1 MKRLLVAV
9 AVVGR
14 ACAIA
19 PALIYELKN
28 ISVAF
33 SRLQERVMVISMRLS
48 VIVVTLTALALAACD
63 SKQAANPSPNQPSPM
78 APVVGL
84 ARLEVI
90 VPPAIAPGESVQLTA
105 NAVQSDNS
113 VRDVSGEASWMSTN
127 SRVVEVGAT
136 GVAKAVAAGEAL
148 ITASYQARGAFT
160 RTFVLPVG
168 TYRLGGTVTE
178 AGDRLA
184 GATVTV
190 ISGVGEGLTSTTDGG
205 GQYALFGVSGRI
217 GIQVKKDGYFN
228 RVDQIEVTDHRIVS
242 FELVPDH
249 PRPDLSGLYALTISA
264 ASCAAQVSLPD
275 DLTTR
280 SYTAKVAQDGPRLNV
295 TLTGADLIVTRGRGD
310 HFTGSLGANGDVRFT
325 IGQSLYYYDPFG
337 YDLVER
343 LTGTTALIV
352 NGDVTAKATPPR
364 ISGTLSG
371 LFLLAQGAAPPFSRI
386 ERRCDASAHR
396 FDMVRR

>member
-1 MKRLLVAV
+1 MQEHVMASM
-9 AVVGR
+9 
-14 ACAIA
+14 AI
-19 PALIYELKN
+19 N
-28 ISVAF
+28 M
-33 SRLQERVMVISMRLS
+33 RRSM
-48 VIVVTLTALALAACD
+48 IVVTLAALALAACD
-63 SKQAANPSPNQPSPM
+63 SKQTANSSPNQPSPM
-78 APVVGL
+78 TPVVGL
-84 ARLEVI
+84 ARLELI
-90 VPPAIAPGESVQLTA
+90 VPPTIAPGESAQLTA

-113 VRDVSGEASWMSTN
+113 VQDVSAQARWMSTN
-127 SRVVEVGAT
+127 PRVVEVGDT

-148 ITASYQARGAFT
+148 ITASYQARGAST

-168 TYRLGGTVTE
+168 TYRIGGTVTE

-190 ISGVGEGLTSTTDGG
+190 ISGVGEGLTSTTNGG
-205 GQYALFGVSGRI
+205 GDYAVFGVSGRV
-217 GIQVKKDGYFN
+217 GIQVKKDGYVN
-228 RVDQIEVTDHRIVS
+228 RVDQIEVTDHRVVS

-249 PRPDLSGLYALTISA
+249 PRPDLSGIYALTISA
-264 ASCAAQVSLPD
+264 ASCAAAVSLPD

-280 SYTAKVAQDGPRLNV
+280 SYTAKVAQDGPRLDV

-310 HFTGSLGANGDVRFT
+310 HFTGSLGANEDVRFT

-352 NGDVTAKATPPR
+352 NGGVTAKATPTR

-371 LFLLAQGAAPPFSRI
+371 LFLLAQGAAPPFSQI
-386 ERRCDASAHR
+386 ERRCSANAHR